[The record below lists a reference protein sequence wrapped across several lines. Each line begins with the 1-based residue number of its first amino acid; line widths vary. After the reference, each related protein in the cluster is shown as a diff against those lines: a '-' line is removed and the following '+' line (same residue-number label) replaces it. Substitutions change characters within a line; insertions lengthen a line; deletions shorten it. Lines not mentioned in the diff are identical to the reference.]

1 MIIIAIEKINMIHL
15 DKVSKTFKTS
25 TSQVGAIVD
34 IDLLLNEG
42 EFIVINGPSG
52 SGKTTLLL
60 SIGGMLQPSSG
71 VVNVYNKDIYSLNE
85 QERTDYR
92 AKNIGFVFQMYYLI
106 PYLNVMENIML
117 SAGLGRNGTQN
128 RKVSEQLIDQL
139 GITDRISHKPSELS
153 AGERQRVAL
162 ARALIHQPKII
173 LADEPTGNLDP
184 ENSLGV
190 LRIIKEFH
198 QKGGTVILVSHGSDA
213 NQYADRIIHLKNG
226 RIV

>member
-1 MIIIAIEKINMIHL
+1 MIHL

-34 IDLLLNEG
+34 IDLLVNEG

-71 VVNVYNKDIYSLNE
+71 VVNVYKKDIYSLNE

-213 NQYADRIIHLKNG
+213 NQDADRIIHLKNG
-226 RIV
+226 RIVIE

>member
-1 MIIIAIEKINMIHL
+1 MIHL
-15 DKVSKTFKTS
+15 DKVSKTYKTS

-34 IDLLLNEG
+34 IDLLVNEG
-42 EFIVINGPSG
+42 EYIVIGGPSG

-60 SIGGMLQPSSG
+60 SIGGMLKPSSG
-71 VVNVYNKDIYSLNE
+71 TVSVHDKNIYLMNE
-85 QERTDYR
+85 LERSDFR
-92 AKNIGFVFQMYYLI
+92 ALNIGFVFQMYYLI
-106 PYLNVMENIML
+106 PYLDVMDNIML

>member
-1 MIIIAIEKINMIHL
+1 MIHL

-71 VVNVYNKDIYSLNE
+71 VVNVSNKDIYSLNE